1 MGWEW
6 KMNRV
11 ALMSVGCVLA
21 MVPSFASAAVKVNIG
36 DRTVAGGNPVIPSV
50 LSASTVTVPVVFTGT
65 DDENEL
71 LGGYDIL
78 FILERVGPVS
88 SGVTFKPPYATRPT
102 ENFVFGNVSGL
113 VDFGIA
119 SANPSPSPTSFL
131 LNVLDNSPVNT
142 VDVPQTGPGLNAAD
156 LVLNVEGI
164 SAGSYRIRIDP
175 DISAL
180 STSDPNR
187 ADPVIATD
195 FSDVGTIEVIP
206 EPTSLSLLAV
216 GGLLALRR
224 RRTA

>member
-11 ALMSVGCVLA
+11 AVMSMGCVLA

-36 DRTVAGGNPVIPSV
+36 DRTALGGNPVIPGV
-50 LSASTVTVPVVFTGT
+50 LTGSTLTVPVVFTGT
-65 DDENEL
+65 DAENEL
-71 LGGYDIL
+71 LGGYDLL
-78 FILERVGPVS
+78 FILERVGGA
-88 SGVTFKPPYATRPT
+88 SGASFKDPFATRPT
-102 ENFVFGNVSGL
+102 SNFVFGNVTGV

-119 SANPSPSPTSFL
+119 NANPAPSPTSFL
-131 LNVLDNSPVNT
+131 LNVLDNSSVNT

-156 LVLNVEGI
+156 LVLNIDGL
-164 SAGSYRIRIDP
+164 AGGTYRIRLDP
-175 DISAL
+175 VISSL

-187 ADPVIATD
+187 ADPVITTD
-195 FSDVGTIEVIP
+195 FTDVGTIEIVP
-206 EPTSLSLLAV
+206 EPTSLSLLAI